1 MVITDIPEPCNQAG
15 LFVNI
20 YWYFHTQ
27 KQQRHDLIL
36 MIFFLN
42 CITYF
47 CFFYLVIQRILFKL
61 LLTTLIF
68 AKYLLY
74 IIARLF
80 HTTISYVMSRN
91 VSFKPIIHVSLHM
104 PCNCNMLLQDMTWE
118 ICLTQQSLF
127 NDKNENK
134 YQVRIEQQIG
144 HFLLYFIKKYSKWYF

>member
-36 MIFFLN
+36 MIFFSN

-144 HFLLYFIKKYSKWYF
+144 HFLLYFIKEI